1 MLHLLWGRC
10 GAMLILRD
18 TNSPIVQGAAVP
30 LPVRFLSG
38 PNRASFNPRD
48 EALYVAGSTG
58 WQTSATKDGALQRV
72 RYTRKTAM
80 LPLAW
85 KAHQNAIEITF
96 NQPLDAGTA
105 EDRGSYA
112 VKQWNY
118 RYSQDY
124 GSKDW
129 SVADPTK
136 EGRDEVEVTAARL
149 LPDGKTVRLEFKSL
163 KPVMQMEIK
172 YNVNVSSGKASRG
185 QFWLSLNN
193 P

>member
-1 MLHLLWGRC
+1 
-10 GAMLILRD
+10 MLILRD
-18 TNSPIVQGAAVP
+18 TNNPVVQGAAVP

-38 PNRASFNPRD
+38 PNRASFNARD
-48 EALYVAGSTG
+48 GALYVAGSTG

-72 RYTRKTAM
+72 RYTGKTAL
-80 LPLAW
+80 LPVAW
-85 KAHQNAIEITF
+85 KAHQNAIEIAF
-96 NQPLDAGTA
+96 SQPLDAATA
-105 EDRGSYA
+105 EDQGSYG

-129 SVADPTK
+129 SVADPSK
-136 EGRDEVEVTAARL
+136 EGRDEVEVSTAKL

-163 KPVMQMEIK
+163 KPVMQLEIK
-172 YNVNVSSGKASRG
+172 YNLNARSGKASRG
-185 QFWLSLNN
+185 QFWLSINN